1 MCHTSPMVRQIQTT
15 TKSSRWIAS
24 SPLACQGGFYFFIF
38 SYFLPKS
45 EVDVP
50 YGRAMQ
56 LVMTAL
62 KWFVSSPSDDF
73 NECERRILTL
83 QHSEVAVITAAITA
97 DTEQGQSA
105 ACSYCAAEQKEGSSL
120 SST

>member
-1 MCHTSPMVRQIQTT
+1 MPHISHGQTDT
-15 TKSSRWIAS
+15 DNHKEQ
-24 SPLACQGGFYFFIF
+24 PLDRLLPFGLPRRLLFFYF